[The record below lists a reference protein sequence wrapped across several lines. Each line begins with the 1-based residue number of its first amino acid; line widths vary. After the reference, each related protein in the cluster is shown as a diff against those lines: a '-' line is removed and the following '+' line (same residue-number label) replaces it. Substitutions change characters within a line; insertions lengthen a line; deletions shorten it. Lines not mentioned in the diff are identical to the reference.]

1 MYPMQIY
8 SVVTTLHQCL
18 RWAIRLSCNISLVLV
33 TNLKQNSEIVV
44 PDNQLKDAWKA
55 LKRAG
60 FLDCDSIRACQ
71 AEFSTGSRPIP
82 DAHLHYAGGVGRV
95 DLYKHT
101 THFKFLP
108 QPVVGDLSPEDRN
121 YMLLSDWKVPDL
133 GDRPVFQYAPLIETL
148 PQFKDSL
155 GPTCGRRVNFYAVPA
170 PTLARSISSWSYQ
183 FYHAVKYIYEIDRA
197 IHRAKDDGVIR
208 NLESKRDASIDD
220 AWLWFVYLNAI
231 VWLYR
236 HHQNDYK
243 WGHKLSWNQIMRGVD
258 QNLVPWLVDWK
269 YKYLVTDDTDKKGNK
284 VKFEKCLTDVTKFL
298 GEKRSRWEPSPSSD
312 LRWYGLFLSWGE
324 WAH

>member
-1 MYPMQIY
+1 M
-8 SVVTTLHQCL
+8 
-18 RWAIRLSCNISLVLV
+18 
-33 TNLKQNSEIVV
+33 V

-183 FYHAVKYIYEIDRA
+183 FYHAVKYIYKIDRA

-284 VKFEKCLTDVTKFL
+284 VKFEKCLTDVTKLL
-298 GEKRSRWEPSPSSD
+298 GERRSR
-312 LRWYGLFLSWGE
+312 
-324 WAH
+324 